1 MAQVISDPKA
11 NPLRVGLR
19 AGGATVPAVFVIF
32 GATGDLAHRKLL
44 PAIYN
49 LGARGLLP
57 NRFAVVGYARSEMS
71 DDEYRAQARASLER
85 FSRTRDRRELL
96 DRRSPT
102 RCTTRAAGST
112 TRTPSAR
119 WASGSGASTP
129 ATAPRATASTTSPR
143 RRASSR

>member
-1 MAQVISDPKA
+1 MAQVVSDPKT

-57 NRFAVVGYARSEMS
+57 TRFAVGGYARSEMA
-71 DDEYRAQARASLER
+71 DDEYREQARASLER
-85 FSRTRDRRELL
+85 FSRTGIDESYWTAFADSLHYVSGGFDDRGAF
-96 DRRSPT
+96 
-102 RCTTRAAGST
+102 RAL
-112 TRTPSAR
+112 RAR
-119 WASGSGASTP
+119 LG
-129 ATAPRATASTTSPR
+129 
-143 RRASSR
+143 